1 MSCRHLDLGTSWGN
15 LRLIGG
21 SRAGEGTLL
30 MLPQLR
36 LALDAGRPHRKLPGL
51 STLFISHGHADHLN
65 ALAFWA
71 SQRALNRMGGGQLL
85 APREIAED
93 LRIILEAHARME
105 GEADYDVSI
114 HPLDPASSHR
124 LRSDLRMEFFR
135 SPHRIP
141 TLGCRIIHSRKQLRP
156 ELRESRD
163 EELQALRR
171 AGQDITVSIDIPI
184 LAYAADTG
192 PRLFQRRPDLLEAE
206 VLLLE
211 CTFFRASDRERA
223 SEYGHLHLEDL
234 LAAVP
239 LLRCRHLV
247 VLHASRRH
255 RLREVER
262 LLKERLRPALAGGPQ
277 LHHLVVDW
285 E

>member
-93 LRIILEAHARME
+93 LRIILETHARME

-192 PRLFQRRPDLLEAE
+192 VDIFKHPEFLEAE
-206 VLLLE
+206 ILLLE
-211 CTFFRASDRERA
+211 CSFWGENDRQRARRFA
-223 SEYGHLHLEDL
+223 HLHFEEILEHL
-234 LAAVP
+234 PGLSP
-239 LLRCRHLV
+239 RHLV
-247 VLHASRRH
+247 LLHASRRT
-255 RLREVER
+255 RLREIQRRIETS
-262 LLKERLRPALAGGPQ
+262 LPLRTDASI
-277 LHHLVVDW
+277 HHLIVNWD
-285 E
+285 